1 LVAKPAVPPQQRSRA
16 TLAGVLLAG
25 AAAAVAIGVYAPVHH
40 PASRP
45 LFLLGFSGMLQLKAW
60 LATAVL
66 LLVVVQVLTALW
78 MWRRLPGVG
87 RPPVAA
93 GRRWPMPTAHT
104 GDGGRMLVALDRVP
118 VGGGVIL
125 GKEKV
130 AVNRPAPDHV
140 RAFSAVCTHQG
151 CTVDTVTDGTIDCLC
166 HGSSFDAATRAVRL
180 GPAARPL
187 PTVAVVVR
195 SGEVIA
201 S

>member
-1 LVAKPAVPPQQRSRA
+1 
-16 TLAGVLLAG
+16 
-25 AAAAVAIGVYAPVHH
+25 
-40 PASRP
+40 
-45 LFLLGFSGMLQLKAW
+45 
-60 LATAVL
+60 
-66 LLVVVQVLTALW
+66 
-78 MWRRLPGVG
+78 
-87 RPPVAA
+87 
-93 GRRWPMPTAHT
+93 
-104 GDGGRMLVALDRVP
+104 MLVALDRVP

-151 CTVDTVTDGTIDCLC
+151 CTVDTVTAGTIDCLR
-166 HGSSFDAATRAVRL
+166 HGSSFDAATGAVRL